1 MINDR
6 QRIGHILQTIG
17 KINEATSC
25 AKEEFI
31 ASSLKRDAVSYNFLI
46 IGEAAN
52 QISAELQMAHPEIPW
67 RVIVG
72 MRNILIHDY
81 VQTNYNMIWK
91 TAKDDLPGLAEQL
104 APIYETLLPGQ

>member
-1 MINDR
+1 
-6 QRIGHILQTIG
+6 
-17 KINEATSC
+17 
-25 AKEEFI
+25 
-31 ASSLKRDAVSYNFLI
+31 
-46 IGEAAN
+46 
-52 QISAELQMAHPEIPW
+52 MAHPEIPW

-104 APIYETLLPGQ
+104 APIYETLLPRQ